1 MTWREM
7 HLERQEVIE
16 CETVERVAKKS
27 WTRSES
33 LSSPMYRTHVST
45 YQAAHHTALSSWIAP
60 VGASWNAWRNVTN
73 LVIGHIKCSLGKCK
87 SLDPMIKVQCLLVS
101 STITLQAVLPFALL
115 HPTSLDVFHEI
126 IITCFFYKKS
136 GQSHDGVDFPSLLCL
151 IVVYVNTT
159 GALFHFPHRLEQIS
173 RIIVIQEYVVNL
185 IWCPR
190 FVSIP
195 FTTWSTEMNNT
206 ECPIH
211 HLSFS
216 FL

>member
-1 MTWREM
+1 MNEKREPQQPNVS
-7 HLERQEVIE
+7 HSRLD
-16 CETVERVAKKS
+16 
-27 WTRSES
+27 
-33 LSSPMYRTHVST
+33 LSSST
-45 YQAAHHTALSSWIAP
+45 SYCTFKLDSSC
-60 VGASWNAWRNVTN
+60 WRLLECLAKCN

-195 FTTWSTEMNNT
+195 FTTWSTEINNT